1 MSGELPSNPNEQS
14 NSQTEQWQSLQ
25 SAPMSDEMKK
35 LIQDGVYGLD
45 QKPTEEYLQSEA
57 GQKAVAAEEK
67 FAQDVEKIDRYLVNL
82 DEQVKAGVFSEEEA
96 QKYRERY
103 LAKEKAALDKA
114 INQVDGYRQDYV
126 DSQVVGTPE
135 EEEKYQKWLQSHD
148 AENMSNLEARGAIY
162 RTVGD
167 ETDSNTGS
175 EADTDDNAE
184 PNAETNANNDAES
197 NTESNTEGTDEQRNK
212 ANAADEIEKQ
222 SIAETEKQ
230 ATAETEQQA
239 TAEAEAL
246 SEEENEKLS
255 DDELEKLKE
264 NLAEA
269 EKRLREEEQEKVTA
283 ERLEE
288 LKEELGDLR
297 AKLAE
302 LAARNRR
309 LFVGSKNRAEY
320 NEIKREFNAKLD
332 EYLRMADR
340 VEYSKEFR
348 ENNRRLQDKFDA
360 VKEDIEAGVAEFA
373 GGDIKDSDKTPEE
386 IEAERQRLIKIA
398 EKMLDQEYDELK
410 KGLRTKV
417 NVAHLER
424 YIEQDGLL
432 REATNKSIDEGS
444 VWRKAISKILTNK
457 YLKGALI
464 GAAVAGLAVTGVGL
478 AAGIAAGT
486 TTVGIG
492 LSAGTAFGAI
502 KGGLSGILMSR
513 QSSKNSALNVED
525 RATREENIREQLKDM
540 DFVADNGDAEN
551 VTKWM
556 LEQYDSAIQADR
568 VSNRKRTAISA
579 GIGAAAGAIIGS
591 LQFNTAPSS
600 TPDNISNTTT
610 NTTETVPTTETK
622 VIGYDVSNN
631 LSNVDVP
638 EGGGAYYTFTQM
650 GGDPA
655 NLDRAVEIMYQIDSS
670 YGLSPGSNGEVA
682 GFNGLVG
689 EYAHTYPGNISGWP
703 DVAQGYIREVAEAW
717 AREGL
722 ISADPI
728 TIDIPGT
735 SPIFSAPTVVA
746 AEVVPD
752 AFSPLLNT
760 ATEWI
765 PATVG
770 AIPGAFATR
779 QNRPNPVEAP
789 EPTST
794 TQEETPAETPNETP
808 APAQP
813 ENSTPAPKEQ
823 QPEPEP
829 ETTPDQTPAEPE
841 QNPAEQSGETNSQA
855 LRELISNNLSDK
867 ISAEDINMLLI
878 PNNIS
883 DDAAAA
889 DRDLRT
895 LEQWWGNLDDNK
907 KDAIRQ
913 FYQDES
919 DNGLLNGSLFKTY
932 LMSNESEQE
941 AAPEATP
948 ETTPEATQ

>member
-1 MSGELPSNPNEQS
+1 MKVKVENVPANNENNPDNNGWDSLTTGYDVIEQ
-14 NSQTEQWQSLQ
+14 NLQ
-25 SAPMSDEMKK
+25 DDLAQIEEDF
-35 LIQDGVYGLD
+35 
-45 QKPTEEYLQSEA
+45 QK
-57 GQKAVAAEEK
+57 G
-67 FAQDVEKIDRYLVNL
+67 KIDQTKHDAWVEDVN
-82 DEQVKAGVFSEEEA
+82 AAAARARSEEDELQRMLEKMEHRTKDDEFA
-96 QKYRERY
+96 GERNINDATGKERTRNTFDLFPQKKGESH
-103 LAKEKAALDKA
+103 D
-114 INQVDGYRQDYV
+114 DYV
-126 DSQVVGTPE
+126 
-135 EEEKYQKWLQSHD
+135 
-148 AENMSNLEARGAIY
+148 ARLNRMKELREQAQNEDIA
-162 RTVGD
+162 TS
-167 ETDSNTGS
+167 ET
-175 EADTDDNAE
+175 EMQA
-184 PNAETNANNDAES
+184 
-197 NTESNTEGTDEQRNK
+197 TE
-212 ANAADEIEKQ
+212 
-222 SIAETEKQ
+222 ETEKQ

-269 EKRLREEEQEKVTA
+269 EKRLREEEREKVTA

-320 NEIKREFNAKLD
+320 NEVKREFNAKLD

-340 VEYSKEFR
+340 VEYNKEFR
-348 ENNRRLQDKFDA
+348 ENNRRLQDKFDT
-360 VKEDIEAGVAEFA
+360 VKEDIEASVAEFA
-373 GGDIKDSDKTPEE
+373 GGDIKNTDKTPEE

-410 KGLRTKV
+410 KGLRIKV
-417 NVAHLER
+417 DASHLAR
-424 YIEQDGLL
+424 FIEQDSLL
-432 REATNKSIDEGS
+432 RDATNESIDEGS
-444 VWRKAISKILTNK
+444 IWRKAISKILTNK

-703 DVAQGYIREVAEAW
+703 DVAQDYIRTVAEAW

-728 TIDIPGT
+728 TIDVPGM
-735 SPIFSAPTVVA
+735 SPIFNAPTIVA
-746 AEVVPD
+746 EEAVPD
-752 AFSPLLNT
+752 AFSPFLNA

-779 QNRPNPVEAP
+779 QNRSSSVEAP
-789 EPTST
+789 KSTPTSPEKT
-794 TQEETPAETPNETP
+794 PEETPDETP

-813 ENSTPAPKEQ
+813 ENPTPAPEQ

-841 QNPAEQSGETNSQA
+841 QNPAEQSGETDNQA
-855 LRELISNNLSDK
+855 LRELISNNLSNR

-932 LMSNESEQE
+932 LMSNEPEQE